1 MSDLKTVIKA
11 KLFRGSALGVGEI
24 ALVLR
29 DMLDL
34 MNKMELQIEATK
46 KELADLSTRCAE
58 RNAESCKTPKVR
70 TDKKQ

>member
-11 KLFRGSALGVGEI
+11 KLFRGSALGIGEI

-34 MNKMELQIEATK
+34 MNKMELQIEATNQ
-46 KELADLSTRCAE
+46 ELTDLSTRCTE
-58 RNAESCKTPKVR
+58 RNAESCKTPKV
-70 TDKKQ
+70 